1 MHATLRIIRDEHSSL
16 SAVLRS
22 IGLLLSESRRHGLA
36 LDFRV
41 LRAMLFYID
50 EFPEKVHHTKETAL
64 LFPKIRARSTEA
76 ASVIDRLDGDH
87 ARSHRAVLDLEHDL
101 LALEMMSEAADA
113 PARRARFEEATQA
126 YITGYLDHI
135 RIEEVE
141 ILPLAE
147 RVLTAPDWAELDAAF
162 MHNRDPLTHRE
173 GDDAFRPLFKRI
185 LMTLPAPLGLGPAL
199 DALQKSYPG
208 GEPPRSFWTSTSGD
222 AAQRGAKA
230 VP

>member
-22 IGLLLSESRRHGLA
+22 IGLLLAESRRRDLA
-36 LDFRV
+36 PDFRV

-101 LALEMMSEAADA
+101 LALEMMSEAPHAKARLADFE
-113 PARRARFEEATQA
+113 ARMHG
-126 YITGYLDHI
+126 YIASYLDHI
-135 RIEEVE
+135 RVEEVE
-141 ILPLAE
+141 VLPVADE
-147 RVLTAPDWAELDAAF
+147 VLGAGDWLELDAAF
-162 MHNRDPLTHRE
+162 MQNRDPLTYRQ
-173 GDDAFRPLFKRI
+173 GGDAFRPLFKRI
-185 LMTLPAPLGLGPAL
+185 LMTLPAPLGLGSAME
-199 DALQKSYPG
+199 AMQQATR
-208 GEPPRSFWTSTSGD
+208 EAR
-222 AAQRGAKA
+222 
-230 VP
+230 

>member
-22 IGLLLSESRRHGLA
+22 IGLLLSESRRLGLA
-36 LDFRV
+36 PDFRV

-76 ASVIDRLDGDH
+76 AAALDRLDGDH

-113 PARRARFEEATQA
+113 PARRARFEDEMHA
-126 YITGYLDHI
+126 YIAAYLDHI
-135 RIEEVE
+135 RTEEAE

-147 RVLTAPDWAELDAAF
+147 RVLTAADWTELDAAF

-199 DALQKSYPG
+199 DALQRSYPG
-208 GEPPRSFWTSTSGD
+208 GEPPRSFWTSASAD
-222 AAQRGAKA
+222 GAKGGT
-230 VP
+230 

>member
-22 IGLLLSESRRHGLA
+22 IGLLLAESRRRDLA
-36 LDFRV
+36 PDFRV

-64 LFPKIRARSTEA
+64 LFPKIRARSSEA
-76 ASVIDRLDGDH
+76 AGVIDRLDGDH

-113 PARRARFEEATQA
+113 PARRTRFEEATHA
-126 YITGYLDHI
+126 YIAGYLDHI
-135 RIEEVE
+135 RTEEVE

-147 RVLTAPDWAELDAAF
+147 RVLSAADWAELDTAF

-199 DALQKSYPG
+199 DALQRSYPG
-208 GEPPRSFWTSTSGD
+208 GEPPRSFWTSASAD
-222 AAQRGAKA
+222 GAKGGT
-230 VP
+230 